1 MRARF
6 NLRCVVDGQISGDSP
21 PNIPPPAA
29 SLNMS
34 TPGCRHNS
42 RARPRRRDRLEEAFS
57 NRPRDGNRQPTN
69 SCLFP
74 AGMAPGKRERGLGAT
89 RLVPNDPFCPLP
101 IRGRHGNE
109 PRLPEA
115 REMGRRQSPL
125 PNPPSSPSQEDLSHA
140 GPGGAWRGGSTRCQL
155 SEKRSYMA
163 RVPCVTRPARFPVLD
178 WKKHTPLES
187 PHVPCLR
194 LIDRAGGPPLR
205 HQRAEGG
212 KVCLST
218 LDGQRPPGSVDPL
231 LANCLEAVAQHT

>member
-1 MRARF
+1 MSNPKATGNESTFQLAVCRRRSDIRGLSAEH
-6 NLRCVVDGQISGDSP
+6 SP
-21 PNIPPPAA
+21 ACRLSQYVYPRLQAQLPGA
-29 SLNMS
+29 SKE
-34 TPGCRHNS
+34 
-42 RARPRRRDRLEEAFS
+42 RDRLEEAFS

-115 REMGRRQSPL
+115 REMGRRQSPI

-155 SEKRSYMA
+155 S
-163 RVPCVTRPARFPVLD
+163 
-178 WKKHTPLES
+178 KKEVIWQEFL
-187 PHVPCLR
+187 V
-194 LIDRAGGPPLR
+194 
-205 HQRAEGG
+205 
-212 KVCLST
+212 
-218 LDGQRPPGSVDPL
+218 
-231 LANCLEAVAQHT
+231 

>member
-21 PNIPPPAA
+21 PNIAPPAA

-42 RARPRRRDRLEEAFS
+42 RARPRRRDRLKEAFS

-125 PNPPSSPSQEDLSHA
+125 PNPPPPRPRKTSPMPDQEEPGEADQPAVSCQKKKLYGKSSL
-140 GPGGAWRGGSTRCQL
+140 C
-155 SEKRSYMA
+155 
-163 RVPCVTRPARFPVLD
+163 
-178 WKKHTPLES
+178 
-187 PHVPCLR
+187 
-194 LIDRAGGPPLR
+194 
-205 HQRAEGG
+205 
-212 KVCLST
+212 
-218 LDGQRPPGSVDPL
+218 
-231 LANCLEAVAQHT
+231 N